1 MIYCNR
7 HAETMNIETQNGY
20 VFSIFGKDSTYHA
33 RKIRAIMNM
42 VTILF

>member
-1 MIYCNR
+1 
-7 HAETMNIETQNGY
+7 MNIETQNGY
-20 VFSIFGKDSTYHA
+20 VFSIFGENITYSP